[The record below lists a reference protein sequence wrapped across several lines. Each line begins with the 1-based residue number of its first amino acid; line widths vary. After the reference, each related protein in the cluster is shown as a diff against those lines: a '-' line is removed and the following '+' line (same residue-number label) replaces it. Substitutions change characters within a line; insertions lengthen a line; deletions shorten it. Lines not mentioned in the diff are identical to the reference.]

1 MNDGKPAMASKTMW
15 VGFLLVV
22 LGVVSEQIQE
32 LQLKQEWAGLVLAAI
47 GIVMM
52 ALRAVTNQPI
62 AKTKDGGK

>member
-15 VGFLLVV
+15 VGFLLAV

-32 LQLKQEWAGLVLAAI
+32 LQLKQEWAGWVLAAI